1 MFNTCLRMVGSFETA
16 EEILQDAFVDA
27 FLHLDRFDHRV
38 EFGAWLKRIVI
49 NKSIN
54 ALRAQQIIYQE
65 LDERYDVLET
75 KEEEESVEWEVSR
88 IRDEMEKLPLK
99 ARMVFSLYM
108 LEGYDHEEIAT
119 IMDISTSTSKT
130 QLKRAKGKIKE
141 ALKSMSYER

>member
-16 EEILQDAFVDA
+16 EEILQDAFVDV

-88 IRDEMEKLPLK
+88 IRDEMENLPLK

>member
-16 EEILQDAFVDA
+16 EEILQDAFVDV